1 MKTVAGML
9 VLALTV
15 TGCAPWQ
22 DMIAPAPALPLARSA
37 SLPPPPPPPLPSAPP
52 PVPSLS
58 SPSPAPASPPP
69 TSIPAPIPPAAL
81 PPPLPP
87 VPPAPPPPR
96 VLSPQLENEDRV
108 QREAQSRIDWT
119 ERLVR
124 QIDQKKLVGDQ
135 QQNFLSIQSFLA
147 KAREAISARDVER
160 AFTLADKAYVL
171 AKELSRTV
179 PPPR

>member
-1 MKTVAGML
+1 MKAVAGIL
-9 VLALTV
+9 ALALTV
-15 TGCAPWQ
+15 TGCARWK
-22 DMIAPAPALPLARSA
+22 DMIAPAPAPPPARSA
-37 SLPPPPPPPLPSAPP
+37 SLPPPLPSAPP

-58 SPSPAPASPPP
+58 SPVPASPPP
-69 TSIPAPIPPAAL
+69 TSIPPSSPPAAL
-81 PPPLPP
+81 PPTPSP

-96 VLSPQLENEDRV
+96 VLSPQLEDEDRV
-108 QREAQSRIDWT
+108 QREAQSRIDGT

-160 AFTLADKAYVL
+160 AFSLADKAYVL
-171 AKELSRTV
+171 AKDLSRAV
-179 PPPR
+179 R